1 MLIRVLIS
9 SCRPVDS
16 SRIEQGLQSKTCG
29 RRSWLERIRGNYKY
43 ENWFEMDI
51 CVDVAAGLRLL
62 GSPNVITEDCF
73 TKLLEAGICTIAD
86 GQKPT
91 SKCLYS
97 SEWWE
102 NFDVH
107 CNARLSLHFSDVSQL
122 CNSKGDAIKE
132 CYAAILSLLVEA
144 ARHDTDPD
152 TLSVTLLQ
160 NYNFSAQRSEKL
172 VGTYRQ
178 HKTKLQA
185 ALSHIGTH
193 PPHIIDASWTLD
205 YCVKVSQ
212 HCKFIELVIQRCWCT
227 VEVPA
232 PISSSCLESVPKY
245 YVWYLFYI

>member
-1 MLIRVLIS
+1 
-9 SCRPVDS
+9 
-16 SRIEQGLQSKTCG
+16 
-29 RRSWLERIRGNYKY
+29 
-43 ENWFEMDI
+43 MDI

-91 SKCLYS
+91 
-97 SEWWE
+97 
-102 NFDVH
+102 NI
-107 CNARLSLHFSDVSQL
+107 SQL

-132 CYAAILSLLVEA
+132 CFAAVLSLLVEA

-160 NYNFSAQRSEKL
+160 NYNFSSQRSEKL
-172 VGTYRQ
+172 VGIYRQ

-193 PPHIIDASWTLD
+193 PPHITDASWTLD
-205 YCVKVSQ
+205 YCVKASSLEQVGSYVY
-212 HCKFIELVIQRCWCT
+212 LIQFHTESC
-227 VEVPA
+227 EEGG
-232 PISSSCLESVPKY
+232 ISSLKFLCTQEELQDL
-245 YVWYLFYI
+245 VWKMRDAVRHVERIANI

>member
-1 MLIRVLIS
+1 
-9 SCRPVDS
+9 
-16 SRIEQGLQSKTCG
+16 
-29 RRSWLERIRGNYKY
+29 
-43 ENWFEMDI
+43 MDI

-91 SKCLYS
+91 
-97 SEWWE
+97 
-102 NFDVH
+102 NI
-107 CNARLSLHFSDVSQL
+107 SQL

-132 CYAAILSLLVEA
+132 CYAALLSLLVEA

-160 NYNFSAQRSEKL
+160 NYNFSAQRCEKL
-172 VGTYRQ
+172 VGIYRQ

-185 ALSHIGTH
+185 ALSNVGTH

-205 YCVKVSQ
+205 YCVKASSLEQVGSFVYLIQ
-212 HCKFIELVIQRCWCT
+212 FHIESCEEDGINSLKFLCTQEELQDLVWKMRDAVRH
-227 VEVPA
+227 VERIA
-232 PISSSCLESVPKY
+232 NI
-245 YVWYLFYI
+245 